1 MTYLHT
7 MIRVKDAEASLKF
20 YIGLFSM
27 KLDSMRKLNDCWL
40 YFLADESGTP
50 VLELTENDVIPPEG
64 YSIGTAFGHL
74 AFQVNSMEEFQTKMF
89 DLGYEFLY
97 EPFDL
102 NGKGSNIAFL
112 KDPDGYE
119 IEVIE
124 KVNWG

>member
-1 MTYLHT
+1 

-20 YIGLFSM
+20 YIGLFDM

-40 YFLADESGTP
+40 YFLADENGTP
-50 VLELTENDVIPPEG
+50 VLEFTENDVIPPEG

-74 AFQVNSMEEFQTKMF
+74 AFQVSSMETFKTKMY
-89 DLGYEFLY
+89 DLGYDFLY

-112 KDPDGYE
+112 RDADGYE

-124 KVNWG
+124 KVQW

>member
-7 MIRVKDAEASLKF
+7 MIRVTNAEASLKF
-20 YIGLFSM
+20 YIGLFGM
-27 KLDSMRKLNDCWL
+27 KLDSMKKLSDCWL
-40 YFLADESGTP
+40 YFLADENGTP
-50 VLELTENDVIPPEG
+50 ILELTENDVIPPEG

-74 AFQVNSMEEFQTKMF
+74 AFQVDSMEEFTTKMYE
-89 DLGYEFLY
+89 LGHEFLY

-102 NGKGSNIAFL
+102 NGKGSKIAFL

-124 KVNWG
+124 KVNW

>member
-1 MTYLHT
+1 MTYSHT

-20 YIGLFSM
+20 YIGLFEM

-40 YFLADESGTP
+40 YFLADENGTP

-74 AFQVNSMEEFQTKMF
+74 AFSVDSMEEFKTKMY
-89 DLGYEFLY
+89 DLGHEFLY

-119 IEVIE
+119 VEVIE
-124 KVNWG
+124 KVNW